1 MIGYLQLGWSEL
13 LYLHRFLSKQR
24 IRGEDDRM
32 NKMDENINNKVKYFI
47 LLFSVFLISLSLISI
62 SLASASSEIT
72 QWNSVTGDAS
82 DSFPVDIHIDESSEV
97 EFTVSSDLSYEWT
110 WSVNKE
116 EIEESEGESSNLVQV
131 FEEYGIYNVSAVG
144 SGENETTEC
153 AYWNV
158 TVSLVIGEENDI
170 RVIEGLEDYTLRISK
185 KPERIISM
193 APSCTEMLFAV
204 GAGDSVVGVTEYC
217 DYPAEVEEK
226 KKNGEIEVIGG
237 YSTPSF
243 ERIVDLEPD
252 LIVSAYGNHD
262 DVIYRLVE
270 MEYPVYAQ
278 NPKNIEGILA
288 HIKVTGA
295 ITECD
300 ETASSVVNELRADLD
315 EIKEEMESLEE
326 EQRPRVFYNIGDFF
340 TAGKETF
347 ANEIIEIAGGENI
360 AAYKSGYFI
369 MNLEEFIDKN
379 PQVILCDSGHGG
391 MGIAYDQ
398 IADDERLKDVDAV
411 KNNRLYVIDADI
423 VSRPGPRVVDAVKI
437 VHDDFG
443 EFFAAMEEE
452 DDEDED
458 PPSITAWNPVEAMAN
473 NTEGESRT
481 FSVSVDQTAD
491 ISWQINGTEIQT
503 DESVAEAAYTNA
515 SAVVGTWQVS
525 AIATNRATG
534 LSDMHTWIWNVTTAL
549 TATPTPVVNIT
560 ATPSPTPSQSSTSK
574 SAPTVKPTP
583 TPTPAQ
589 ASTPKTEENQKSE
602 ADGAASVPGFEA
614 VMAVIVLLAVVYLLG
629 RTNRF

>member
-1 MIGYLQLGWSEL
+1 MSTKNGLFVAFYVL
-13 LYLHRFLSKQR
+13 L
-24 IRGEDDRM
+24 
-32 NKMDENINNKVKYFI
+32 V
-47 LLFSVFLISLSLISI
+47 LISPLTICEG
-62 SLASASSEIT
+62 SEIT

-97 EFTVSSDLSYEWT
+97 EFTVYSDLSYEWT

-153 AYWNV
+153 TYWNV
-158 TVSLVIGEENDI
+158 TVSLVIEEENDV
-170 RVIEGLEDYTLRISK
+170 RELEGLEDYILRISK
-185 KPERIISM
+185 RPERIISM
-193 APSCTEMLFAV
+193 APSCTEILFAV
-204 GAGDSVVGVTEYC
+204 GAGDRVVGVTEYC

-226 KKNGEIEVIGG
+226 KDEGKIKSIGG
-237 YSTPSF
+237 YSAPSF
-243 ERIVDLEPD
+243 EKIVDLEPD
-252 LIVSAYGNHD
+252 LVVGAYGNPD

-270 MEYPVYAQ
+270 FGYPVYAQ
-278 NPKNIEGILA
+278 HSENIEEIFA

-295 ITECD
+295 ITKSD

-315 EIKEEMESLEE
+315 EIKEETESLEE

-369 MNLEEFIDKN
+369 MNLEEFIDKK

-411 KNNRLYVIDADI
+411 KNNRLYIIDADI
-423 VSRPGPRVVDAVKI
+423 ISRPGPRVVDAVKI
-437 VHDDFG
+437 VHADYADFFD
-443 EFFAAMEEE
+443 EMEEGE
-452 DDEDED
+452 EETI
-458 PPSITAWNPVEAMAN
+458 PPEITSQEPVDTQIN
-473 NTEGESRT
+473 NIEGESRT
-481 FSVSVDQTAD
+481 FAISLDQTVD
-491 ISWQINGTEIQT
+491 IVWQLNGTEVQT
-503 DESVAEAAYTNA
+503 DEDVTEARYTNA
-515 SAVVGTWQVS
+515 SAAVGTWQVS
-525 AIATNRATG
+525 AITTNRATG
-534 LSDMHTWIWNVTTAL
+534 LSEMHTWIWHVTPAL

-560 ATPSPTPSQSSTSK
+560 ATPSPTPSPSSTSK
-574 SAPTVKPTP
+574 SAHSVAPAPTS
-583 TPTPAQ
+583 TPAQ
-589 ASTPKTEENQKSE
+589 ASTPKTEENQKSG
-602 ADGAASVPGFEA
+602 ADGEPVPGFEA
-614 VMAVIVLLAVVYLLG
+614 VLAVVGLLAVVYLLG